1 MAKPNLVNATSIY
14 AKSLVHAGTGTST
27 TVLSC
32 PADKTYRITAFA
44 VTGTASTT
52 TDRKKWEARLN
63 RAGVATGAPTFG
75 TMYDSDGGSFQD
87 DWLPGKCTISLPVGW
102 VMNENDTLVIRGD
115 SGNAT
120 TTLIGWE
127 VIDDA

>member
-14 AKSLVHAGTGTST
+14 AKSLVHTGTATST

-32 PADKTYRITAFA
+32 PSNKVYRITAFA
-44 VTGTASTT
+44 VTGAGGSITERS
-52 TDRKKWEARLN
+52 KWDGRVN
-63 RAGVATGAPTFG
+63 RAGVATGVPTFG
-75 TMYDSDGGSFQD
+75 ASYDSGGGLMQS
-87 DWLPGKCTISLPVGW
+87 DWLPGATTLSLPVGW
-102 VMNENDTLVIRGD
+102 VLNETDTLVIKGD
-115 SGNAT
+115 SDT

>member
-1 MAKPNLVNATSIY
+1 MVQKNLKRLLAYSSIGHIGY
-14 AKSLVHAGTGTST
+14 AL
-27 TVLSC
+27 
-32 PADKTYRITAFA
+32 
-44 VTGTASTT
+44 
-52 TDRKKWEARLN
+52 
-63 RAGVATGAPTFG
+63 AGVATGAPTLG

>member
-1 MAKPNLVNATSIY
+1 MAKPNLINATSIY
-14 AKSLVHAGTGTST
+14 AKSMVHAGAGTST

-32 PADKTYRITAFA
+32 PANKAYRITCLV
-44 VTGTASTT
+44 VTGTGTT
-52 TDRKKWEARLN
+52 TSSKAPWDCRLN